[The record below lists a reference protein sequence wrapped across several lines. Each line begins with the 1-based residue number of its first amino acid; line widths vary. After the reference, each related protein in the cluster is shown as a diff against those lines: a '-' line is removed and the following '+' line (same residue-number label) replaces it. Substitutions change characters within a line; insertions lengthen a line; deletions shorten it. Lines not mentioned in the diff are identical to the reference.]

1 MVTTTKRS
9 VQILVE
15 IARQRGL
22 EHIVFSPGSRNAP
35 LVIGFNAYPEFDC
48 LNIPDER
55 VAAFFAVGMM
65 QHLEKP
71 VAICCTSG
79 SAAANY
85 YPAVT
90 EAFYQK
96 VPLIILTE
104 DRPQAWIDQGDG
116 QTIRQQNL
124 FANHIK
130 YSANLL
136 EDDDAEALWYNKRVI
151 NEAFDAAMHPE
162 PGPVH
167 INLPFREPLYQTT
180 SENLEIP
187 APVHTLFAKA
197 DLNQSGL
204 ESLASQW
211 NNSTKKMILLGQ
223 MLPNHRLDTLVEKLA
238 NDPSVMVFTESTSNV
253 TAEGMFPCI
262 DRMLATFSEQDI
274 EMLRPEIL
282 LTLGGAVISKKIK
295 AFLRKGT
302 QTHHWHVQRN
312 LPHPDTYK
320 ILTHQILA
328 SPIDFLEQFAALVT
342 PKASDYKKE
351 LIALD
356 AIRDKRHLEIAP
368 KLPWSD
374 WKAYHMLLPFFSSD
388 IALQSANSS
397 VIRYI
402 QLFKEGRAA
411 DHFCNRGT
419 SGIDGS
425 TSTAAGYCYAS
436 GRKTVLIT
444 GDISF
449 LYDSNGLYHNYK
461 KNNFKIILINN
472 GGGGIFRII
481 DGPKDSQYLESFFEA
496 RQEMSGEHFA
506 RAYGLNYQLATSETE
521 LAAQLGDFFAK
532 DEAPTILEI
541 RTPGRENA
549 QVLKTYFGYLRHG
562 NESSGVV

>member
-1 MVTTTKRS
+1 
-9 VQILVE
+9 
-15 IARQRGL
+15 
-22 EHIVFSPGSRNAP
+22 
-35 LVIGFNAYPEFDC
+35 
-48 LNIPDER
+48 
-55 VAAFFAVGMM
+55 
-65 QHLEKP
+65 
-71 VAICCTSG
+71 
-79 SAAANY
+79 
-85 YPAVT
+85 
-90 EAFYQK
+90 
-96 VPLIILTE
+96 
-104 DRPQAWIDQGDG
+104 
-116 QTIRQQNL
+116 
-124 FANHIK
+124 
-130 YSANLL
+130 
-136 EDDDAEALWYNKRVI
+136 
-151 NEAFDAAMHPE
+151 
-162 PGPVH
+162 
-167 INLPFREPLYQTT
+167 
-180 SENLEIP
+180 
-187 APVHTLFAKA
+187 
-197 DLNQSGL
+197 
-204 ESLASQW
+204 
-211 NNSTKKMILLGQ
+211 
-223 MLPNHRLDTLVEKLA
+223 
-238 NDPSVMVFTESTSNV
+238 
-253 TAEGMFPCI
+253 
-262 DRMLATFSEQDI
+262 
-274 EMLRPEIL
+274 
-282 LTLGGAVISKKIK
+282 
-295 AFLRKGT
+295 
-302 QTHHWHVQRN
+302 
-312 LPHPDTYK
+312 
-320 ILTHQILA
+320 
-328 SPIDFLEQFAALVT
+328 
-342 PKASDYKKE
+342 
-351 LIALD
+351 
-356 AIRDKRHLEIAP
+356 
-368 KLPWSD
+368 
-374 WKAYHMLLPFFSSD
+374 MLLPFFSSD